1 MGGGGIKKDAQLDC
15 KFGVARGS
23 RNHVVLMDRG
33 SKDPAD
39 SKNELAKCS
48 VCLCGPQDV
57 PQHAQHAAGLQIRS
71 QVRQANLHELRIVKH
86 TV

>member
-23 RNHVVLMDRG
+23 RNHVILMDRG

-39 SKNELAKCS
+39 SKTSLQNAACVS
-48 VCLCGPQDV
+48 VDLRMFPNMRNMQLDCKFG
-57 PQHAQHAAGLQIRS
+57 
-71 QVRQANLHELRIVKH
+71 VR
-86 TV
+86 